1 MHNRF
6 ISLIKRDYEIE
17 KSTPNGLEKHPK
29 PNYEESSSYTNFG
42 FTIHTDDRINKMP
55 HKKMSSKL
63 IIEKDNHWLQK
74 CQEKMVQL
82 SVLDWKVL

>member
-29 PNYEESSSYTNFG
+29 TNYEESSSYTNFG
-42 FTIHTDDRINKMP
+42 FTITLMT
-55 HKKMSSKL
+55 
-63 IIEKDNHWLQK
+63 
-74 CQEKMVQL
+74 V
-82 SVLDWKVL
+82 